1 MAQGDRERDLTRAE
15 AVIATALPVMQSHAA
30 QRDESLLFHVWL
42 PPGRETAAVITSD
55 FEPDPEADF
64 DHELVYPVLV
74 YEGEPPE
81 ETDYRLRGTE
91 VALDV
96 PCWGR
101 GGFVHAA
108 DMLRLVTTLQ
118 PDEEEETYE
127 AIYFLSQPDEEETR
141 QAMEQSESLL
151 CHLVP
156 SYAERRAALEEVFAG
171 IGACR
176 AVAEQDPEP
185 FLEGIVHA
193 LASMLMAAT
202 EASLGDF
209 YIPGLTE
216 AMQRGETTHVLPV
229 ESCSGGWLKTHLLAL
244 HRSLFD
250 LCQSS
255 TGHFN
260 RLVAIPAI
268 ATLYSALQQHYD
280 LPEESFE
287 ADILPPEL

>member
-1 MAQGDRERDLTRAE
+1 MAHGDQERDPTRAE

-42 PPGRETAAVITSD
+42 PPGRDTASVITTD
-55 FEPDPEADF
+55 FEPDPDSDF
-64 DHELVYPVLV
+64 DHERVYPVLV
-74 YEGEPPE
+74 YEGEPPAE
-81 ETDYRLRGTE
+81 PEYRLRGTE

-108 DMLRLVTTLQ
+108 DMLRLVTLR
-118 PDEEEETYE
+118 PDDEEEDSYE

-141 QAMEQSESLL
+141 LAMEQSESLL

-156 SYAERRAALEEVFAG
+156 SYAERREALEQVFAL

-176 AVAEQDPEP
+176 AVAEQEPEP

-193 LASMLMAAT
+193 IASMLMAAT
-202 EASLGDF
+202 ESSLGHY

-216 AMQRGETTHVLPV
+216 AMHQGEETHQQPRDLCPD
-229 ESCSGGWLKTHLLAL
+229 GWLRSHLLEL
-244 HRSLFD
+244 HRALFD
-250 LCQSS
+250 LCQASS
-255 TGHFN
+255 GHFN

-268 ATLYSALQQHYD
+268 ATLYSALQQYYD
-280 LPEESFE
+280 LPEDAYDGTLLTE
-287 ADILPPEL
+287 D